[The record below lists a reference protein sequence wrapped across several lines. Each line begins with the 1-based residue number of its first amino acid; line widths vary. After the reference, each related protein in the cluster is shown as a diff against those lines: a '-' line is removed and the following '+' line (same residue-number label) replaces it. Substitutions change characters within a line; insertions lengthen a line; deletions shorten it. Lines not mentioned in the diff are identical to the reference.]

1 MVKSAV
7 EPGDATGIAIRA
19 SIREVGDIGQS
30 PVYAGDDRGGSGYP
44 THQEDQMTTLL
55 QGIVAG
61 TLVALACGDS
71 AKDTPPAQRADAP
84 KTPVRGAGPA
94 DYCTL
99 LTETEAEAIVGKA
112 LDPPQTKP
120 GGDCWYLKEGGSD
133 FGDVDLMLTVQSLGI
148 RSKGQFAEMVA
159 EQAEKM
165 NAAVEKAG
173 MKDGGFRAEPV
184 PGVGDAAYYLDPS
197 LLVLVGDRVL
207 NIVAPRSQA
216 VAVAAKALP
225 RLKS

>member
-1 MVKSAV
+1 
-7 EPGDATGIAIRA
+7 
-19 SIREVGDIGQS
+19 
-30 PVYAGDDRGGSGYP
+30 
-44 THQEDQMTTLL
+44 MTTLL
-55 QGIVAG
+55 QGIASG
-61 TLVALACGDS
+61 LLVALACGDS
-71 AKDTPPAQRADAP
+71 AKDAAPAKRADAP
-84 KTPVRGAGPA
+84 KTPARAAGPA

-120 GGDCWYLKEGGSD
+120 GGDCWYMKEGGSD
-133 FGDVDLMLTVQSLGI
+133 FGDVDLMLTVQSMGI
-148 RSKGQFAEMVA
+148 RSKSQFTDMVA

-165 NAAVEKAG
+165 NAAVKEAG
-173 MKDGGFRAEPV
+173 GQDGGFKVEPV
-184 PGVGDAAYYLDPS
+184 QGVGDAAYYLDPS

-225 RLKS
+225 RLES